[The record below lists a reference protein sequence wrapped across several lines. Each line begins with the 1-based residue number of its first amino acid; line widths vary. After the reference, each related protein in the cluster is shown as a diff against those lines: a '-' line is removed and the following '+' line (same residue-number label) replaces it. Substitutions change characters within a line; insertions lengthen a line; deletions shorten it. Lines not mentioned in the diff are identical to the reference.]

1 MKYWSKCV
9 FECTVCI
16 PFCEKH
22 QSNFQTSA
30 YSKYCAL
37 LRIHQEG
44 NVNTLRPRQD
54 GRHFSDDVFKCIYFN
69 ENAWISIKILLKFCS
84 QDSNDGL
91 VNWCIYASLGLNE
104 LNASGSSHYCHRT
117 IFFLKWISHIRK
129 KTLRFSHC
137 NSNLIEL
144 SFWSHLNSNKVIPTK
159 FCTWHDSCAVV
170 ACAKICCDL
179 MASYWIKAR
188 WIFHRIW
195 IASKNPYINNC
206 NISGSFKELMIIQSC
221 LKFSNYF

>member
-9 FECTVCI
+9 YECTVCI

-117 IFFLKWISHIRK
+117 IFFLKWILPVWVDSDG
-129 KTLRFSHC
+129 LAQNLG
-137 NSNLIEL
+137 NSGADRCCRGLAQRL
-144 SFWSHLNSNKVIPTK
+144 SCMIL
-159 FCTWHDSCAVV
+159 CAERVCMILV
-170 ACAKICCDL
+170 CL
-179 MASYWIKAR
+179 SVL
-188 WIFHRIW
+188 F
-195 IASKNPYINNC
+195 
-206 NISGSFKELMIIQSC
+206 ISVGQ
-221 LKFSNYF
+221 